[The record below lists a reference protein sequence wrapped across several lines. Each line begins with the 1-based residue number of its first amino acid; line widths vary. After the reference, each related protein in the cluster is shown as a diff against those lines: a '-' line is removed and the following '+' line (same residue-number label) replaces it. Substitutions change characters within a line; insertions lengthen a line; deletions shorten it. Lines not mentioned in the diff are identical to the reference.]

1 MQGGLGAKGFCS
13 IPPHAEKAK
22 FDLQVH
28 VEPLIATYGT
38 IGVAETDS

>member
-22 FDLQVH
+22 FD
-28 VEPLIATYGT
+28 VEPLIATSGT
-38 IGVAETDS
+38 IGVAATDS